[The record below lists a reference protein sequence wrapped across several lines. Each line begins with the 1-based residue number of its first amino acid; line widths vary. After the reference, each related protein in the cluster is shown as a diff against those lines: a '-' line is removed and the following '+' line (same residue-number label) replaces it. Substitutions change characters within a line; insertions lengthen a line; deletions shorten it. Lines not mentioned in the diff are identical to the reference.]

1 MKVGDMV
8 RLNLNPYE
16 YIPGVIVEEC
26 GDGTVWVEHPN
37 GQQRHYRE
45 AELVLEQG

>member
-26 GDGTVWVEHPN
+26 GQAQSGRVRYAYEI
-37 GQQRHYRE
+37 
-45 AELVLEQG
+45 